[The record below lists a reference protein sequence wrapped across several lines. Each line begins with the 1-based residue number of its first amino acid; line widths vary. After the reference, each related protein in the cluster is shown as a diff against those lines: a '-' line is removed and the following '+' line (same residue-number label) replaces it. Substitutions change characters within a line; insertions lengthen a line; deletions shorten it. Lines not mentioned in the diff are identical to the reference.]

1 MSSRSLNMVQL
12 IGNLTRDPELRYTP
26 NGSAVCTMSLATN
39 RSWASGDGGARQEE
53 TQYHRVVTWSKLAEI
68 CGKYLKKR
76 NKAYVQGR
84 LQTRKWQ
91 TKDGADRETT
101 EIVADEVLILSPGG
115 GAPREE
121 GGNEGAYAYPAA
133 QESAPMED
141 MQVTAETSTPEVQ
154 DVSDDIPF

>member
-1 MSSRSLNMVQL
+1 MSSRSLNLVQL

-26 NGSAVCTMSLATN
+26 NGTAVCTMSLATN
-39 RSWASGDGGARQEE
+39 RSWTSGEGGARQEE

-68 CGKYLKKR
+68 CGKYLKKG

-101 EIVADEVLILSPGG
+101 EIVADNVLILSPGG
-115 GAPREE
+115 GGAREE
-121 GGNEGAYAYPAA
+121 GGNDSSYAYPSEGTAMEDV
-133 QESAPMED
+133 QVSAPEGAPHD
-141 MQVTAETSTPEVQ
+141 VQ